1 MALIPF
7 ICFVMIIGSGPLQCP
22 QCFSVSSVVLSVLSA
37 SQCPQWFSVPS
48 VVLSVLS
55 GSQWSQCFSVPYGL

>member
-22 QCFSVSSVVLSVLSA
+22 QCFSVSSVVLSVLSG
-37 SQCPQWFSVPS
+37 SQWFSV
-48 VVLSVLS
+48 LLS
-55 GSQWSQCFSVPYGL
+55 GLSASQCHTGYNSEGAP